1 MRGYARF
8 VLIGLLI
15 LGLFC
20 APASADANNSS
31 ASVTGLTVDDSS
43 DTWIKWTWIK
53 PSDSDFNHTMVFI
66 DGAFQMNV
74 SNSTNFYN
82 ATGFTEGTSHKIG
95 THTVDTYGNVNA
107 TWVNDTASTLNIPPA
122 SVTGL
127 GVSAVGDTWINW
139 TWTKPSDSDFNH
151 TMVFIDGAFQMNVSN
166 STNFYNATGFTEGT
180 SHKIGTH
187 TVDILGNIN
196 SAWENHTA
204 STSDNTPPASITNV
218 QNTTGDHW
226 IEWTW
231 TKPSDSDLD
240 HTMIYIDGVWKENV
254 TSSAVTY
261 NYINISSSTP
271 FTISTKTVD
280 TNGNINNTWINNTA
294 TTLADTTPPGNVI
307 GLTATTGIDWIKW
320 TWTNPLDFDF
330 NHTMISIDGGTA
342 VNQSTTFYNATGLTS
357 SASYT
362 INIKTVD
369 TTGRINSP
377 GISNSSTTLSKT
389 FYTGNL
395 IWDALSSPSPVYT
408 WTARSYSGFYYDLD
422 SDMGS
427 ETLTITQAGGSVAS
441 GGLVY
446 TTVASWQRNT
456 LLDTLQGHL
465 VYQVL

>member
-1 MRGYARF
+1 
-8 VLIGLLI
+8 
-15 LGLFC
+15 
-20 APASADANNSS
+20 
-31 ASVTGLTVDDSS
+31 
-43 DTWIKWTWIK
+43 
-53 PSDSDFNHTMVFI
+53 
-66 DGAFQMNV
+66 MNV

-82 ATGFTEGTSHKIG
+82 ATGFTEGTSH
-95 THTVDTYGNVNA
+95 
-107 TWVNDTASTLNIPPA
+107 
-122 SVTGL
+122 
-127 GVSAVGDTWINW
+127 
-139 TWTKPSDSDFNH
+139 
-151 TMVFIDGAFQMNVSN
+151 
-166 STNFYNATGFTEGT
+166 E
-180 SHKIGTH
+180 IGTH

-204 STSDNTPPASITNV
+204 LTSDNTPPASITALS
-218 QNTTGDHW
+218 NTPGDHW

-231 TKPSDSDLD
+231 TNPGLD
-240 HTMIYIDGVWKENV
+240 FNYTIIYINGVFEKNISV
-254 TSSAVTY
+254 PTY
-261 NYINISSSTP
+261 NYTNIASSTSFNIS
-271 FTISTKTVD
+271 IKTVD
-280 TNGNINNTWINNTA
+280 ASGNINATWVNNTA

-320 TWTNPLDFDF
+320 TWTNPSDFDF

-446 TTVASWQRNT
+446 TTAPINT
-456 LLDTLQGHL
+456 KFEHTAWGS
-465 VYQVL
+465 YQVTGFMAEKYFAGYPVNTFGISSSVDLMSKGQLSKVLIDRDQSKSIYSGAGLILEMCFK